1 MNNRCHYEIL
11 SARKKRITPLFEKKV
26 SSRRILKPKDL
37 HISCKWHKSD
47 TSIIDVK
54 GTITNA

>member
-26 SSRRILKPKDL
+26 SSRSIFKPKDS
-37 HISCKWHKSD
+37 HIFLKWHKID